1 MQIIVKKIWHRDAD
15 RIGRFFKYHRAT
27 ISQLKQLGGIYSQTL
42 RCWYF
47 HYTTANYKL
56 ISQTF
61 ENLVID
67 NPKHKLISLIGYGA
81 GLRVSEIVTLEWR
94 DILFSKHKIH
104 IKDAKGKK
112 DRMVML
118 PYSIVSSLDY
128 YRKLYQPSKYVFEG
142 QFAGEPYSIGSAQQ
156 VMRAALKKS
165 GLSKKATVHTLRHS
179 FATHLL
185 ENGTDIRYIQK
196 FLGHASIKNGY

>member
-1 MQIIVKKIWHRDAD
+1 M
-15 RIGRFFKYHRAT
+15 
-27 ISQLKQLGGIYSQTL
+27 GGIYSQTL

-47 HYTTANYKL
+47 DYTTANYKL

-67 NPKHKLISLIGYGA
+67 NPKNKLILLIGYGA

-94 DILFSKHKIH
+94 DILFSEHKLH
-104 IKDAKGKK
+104 IKNAKGKK

-118 PYSIVSSLDY
+118 PYSIVSSLDH

-165 GLSKKATVHTLRHS
+165 GLSKNLTVHTLRHS

-185 ENGTDIRYIQK
+185 ERGTDIRSIQK
-196 FLGHASIKNGY
+196 FLGHASIKTTTIYTHISKMATNKIASPLDRLIDETNKKKLND